1 MFAGFHCTGMPIQ
14 AAADNL
20 RRDIIGMF
28 NTMYDEEEAAAAEAA
43 EAAKAQVHPPIH
55 VHG

>member
-1 MFAGFHCTGMPIQ
+1 MPIQ

-43 EAAKAQVHPPIH
+43 EAAKAQVHPPFH

>member
-43 EAAKAQVHPPIH
+43 EAAKAQVHPPFH